1 MTAAPAPS
9 PAPEPAQ
16 PRVPVWAPFVVLAIV
31 FVVIGIF
38 GAAAVAVLASADP
51 SISVTNPP
59 DWVTI
64 ALTTIQDAGFVFAAW
79 IAVRLSGRRADPDD
93 FGLRLVPVRRAVL
106 WMAAVYIAF
115 WIAAA
120 ALLLIF
126 GEPPDQDIVSELK
139 KQDSFAVLAGY
150 AVLTCMFAPFAEEFF
165 FRGFMFTTLRPR
177 IGAVWA
183 SLVVG
188 AVFGLVHA
196 PGAPL
201 LGVAVLAVFGIALCV
216 LYVRTGSIIPCM
228 ALHAI
233 HNSISFA
240 TTKSLPAWGLL
251 GLMAVSVGAVVA
263 VGGGVARSAS
273 RAVTG

>member
-1 MTAAPAPS
+1 
-9 PAPEPAQ
+9 
-16 PRVPVWAPFVVLAIV
+16 
-31 FVVIGIF
+31 
-38 GAAAVAVLASADP
+38 
-51 SISVTNPP
+51 
-59 DWVTI
+59 
-64 ALTTIQDAGFVFAAW
+64 
-79 IAVRLSGRRADPDD
+79 
-93 FGLRLVPVRRAVL
+93 
-106 WMAAVYIAF
+106 
-115 WIAAA
+115 
-120 ALLLIF
+120 
-126 GEPPDQDIVSELK
+126 
-139 KQDSFAVLAGY
+139 
-150 AVLTCMFAPFAEEFF
+150 
-165 FRGFMFTTLRPR
+165 MFTTLRPR

-251 GLMAVSVGAVVA
+251 GLMVVSVGAVVA